1 MKQKPLVSI
10 LVPVHNAA
18 PHLAECLRS
27 IKKQTLRNIEIIA
40 IDDSSTDKSFS
51 ILRKLKTKE
60 KRLRIYRNVK
70 RYGIAVTM
78 NRLLEKAKGSYIA
91 FASTNDVFTKDKLK
105 KQLEFLNKNTQVVA
119 VGTQCLFIN
128 EKGTKIGRSS
138 YPLQNDEINH
148 NPLHGI
154 SMQFETVMVNKS
166 LLPRD
171 VLRFDINSHPF
182 LYSDIFIKIKPYG
195 KFANLK
201 NAFYIHRRNPQE
213 YLLDLKKN
221 ILSLIKLFVRS
232 KALYNFDSSMKGF
245 FSPVLK
251 SV

>member
-18 PHLAECLRS
+18 PHLADCLRS
-27 IKKQTLRNIEIIA
+27 IKKQTYKNIEVIA
-40 IDDSSTDKSFS
+40 IDDNSTDISYS
-51 ILRKLKTKE
+51 ILRKLKKTN

-70 RYGIAVTM
+70 RYGIAITM
-78 NRLLEKAKGSYIA
+78 NRLLEKSKGSFLA
-91 FASTNDVFTKDKLK
+91 FASTKDVFTKDKLK
-105 KQLEFLNKNTQVVA
+105 KQLEFLNKEKDVVA
-119 VGTQCLFIN
+119 VGTQCLFVN
-128 EKGTKIGRSS
+128 DRGTKIGRSK
-138 YPLQNDEINH
+138 YPMHNDDITQ

-166 LLPRD
+166 LLPKD
-171 VLRFDINSHPF
+171 VLKFDVNSHPF

-213 YLLDLKKN
+213 YLRDLKSN
-221 ILSLIKLFVRS
+221 LFALIKLFVRS
-232 KALYNFDSSMKGF
+232 KALYNFDYSLRAF